1 MGPRPPSPCSAN
13 KRSHRRKKPA
23 PHKEEQPSLATTGEI
38 PRAATKTQCSQK
50 FRNRLIFKERE
61 NKKDLRL
68 WLIGPCGGPPGSRSG
83 SALTLLGCL
92 GAGACGLRICP
103 LPWGQV
109 RAGVWA
115 MGGWGMGGAH
125 RGREWGGLSPS
136 SRSPRHSLAV
146 QRSIKGVKLGPKLG
160 CWCRGPRGQGQ
171 NWPPSSLARQLLPP
185 SLPLG

>member
-50 FRNRLIFKERE
+50 FKNRLIFKERE

-125 RGREWGGLSPS
+125 PPRSHPACNLSSAESLKTQTPQDWERGCRRVFGGMARVVPRGEWERLRCPDGFFFFSPS
-136 SRSPRHSLAV
+136 SL
-146 QRSIKGVKLGPKLG
+146 IL
-160 CWCRGPRGQGQ
+160 
-171 NWPPSSLARQLLPP
+171 
-185 SLPLG
+185 